1 MYSEILR
8 EYAVRTNA
16 RVVSNEEY
24 IDALKKFCK
33 PEDLIGITPTTG
45 CAVFNRYLA
54 EDNDKSL
61 PPIGRNT
68 FSKLVKETFG
78 MQTKVLR
85 TDGGNYANMFIMDED

>member
-1 MYSEILR
+1 MYGEILK

-24 IDALKKFCK
+24 ADALKKFCK
-33 PEDLIGITPTTG
+33 AENLVGITPSTG
-45 CAVFNRYLA
+45 CVIFNRYLT
-54 EDNDKSL
+54 EDSEEKL

-68 FSKLVKETFG
+68 FSKLVKQTFG

-85 TDGGNYANMFIMDED
+85 TDRGNYANMFIMGDD